1 MLKLG
6 ATESM
11 VLLKRR
17 SFVKLLSSVLVAA
30 GLLGAPCLACAQ
42 IPKDAQRKEAA
53 EKALQNLA
61 GRLHKGGL
69 HHVSGYDGSVVVYST
84 AGLAFLASG
93 STLTTGPYKKELSA
107 CAKFVMEKTGTKEKL
122 LGDFKIP
129 GRSKFNMDQ
138 RVWGYAHAI
147 IFLANLHRSAKSK
160 DRKQIAPVMSRFA
173 DTLVKAQTAR
183 GGWCHSLA
191 DVANPLGYTDFVA
204 TTNLALLALGLAKA
218 EGVKVPK
225 ETLTKGIQYLVNSSD
240 GKGHIGY
247 SPRNGQRGN
256 PEAGRTAGAILA
268 FRAVGATKH
277 PEYPWMLRH
286 LSGHL
291 GRDLNRGHGS
301 AQLGL
306 MQAAWA
312 CQELGKKAWSVFW
325 AQQGAAILS
334 RQQAD
339 GSIIPPDG
347 EGVFGKDSDS
357 PVEKGDRATAT
368 HAFILLLPE
377 GHLGRRSSRKFS
389 TEERVALLQEAVKM
403 LGKHAPA
410 SAKDFLKAA
419 KPPSGK
425 ALSARRLDSLFRSE
439 FNRIITDIDNSG
451 ADRKLKARVLIA
463 QLGISAEVEATHNAR
478 RRAVIVD
485 ISVSTAVSGVSGK
498 VLFRLPE
505 GSTKAAVTPSM
516 VRPTAVKSAKFKKT
530 IALAPGFSGPLEIK
544 IGFVWSRGKTTFT
557 SVETVTIEVP

>member
-1 MLKLG
+1 MI
-6 ATESM
+6 
-11 VLLKRR
+11 LLKRR

-30 GLLGAPCLACAQ
+30 GLLGAPCLVCAQ
-42 IPKDAQRKEAA
+42 IPKEAQRKEAA
-53 EKALQNLA
+53 EKALRNLA
-61 GRLHKGGL
+61 GRLNEGGL
-69 HHVSGYDGSVVVYST
+69 HHASGYDGSVVVYST

-93 STLTTGPYKKELSA
+93 STLTTGPYKNELSA

-122 LGDFKIP
+122 LGDLKIP

-138 RVWGYAHAI
+138 RVWGYAHSI
-147 IFLANLHRSAKSK
+147 IFLANL
-160 DRKQIAPVMSRFA
+160 
-173 DTLVKAQTAR
+173 
-183 GGWCHSLA
+183 
-191 DVANPLGYTDFVA
+191 LGYTDFVA

-268 FRAVGATKH
+268 FRAVGQTKH

-286 LSGHL
+286 LGGHL

-368 HAFILLLPE
+368 HAFILVLPE

-403 LGKHAPA
+403 LGEHAPA

-505 GSTKAAVTPSM
+505 GSTKAAVTPST

-544 IGFVWSRGKTTFT
+544 VGFVWSRGKTTFT